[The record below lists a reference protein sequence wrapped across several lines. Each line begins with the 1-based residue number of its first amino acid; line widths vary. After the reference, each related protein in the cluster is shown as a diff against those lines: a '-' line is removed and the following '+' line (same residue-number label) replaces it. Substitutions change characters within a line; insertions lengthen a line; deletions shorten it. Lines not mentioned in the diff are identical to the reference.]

1 MTPLTIT
8 EPTNAYLWIIK
19 PLIKAHVGNN
29 ADIYCG
35 TIEMRAGH
43 KLTSDNREGSHCD
56 RNHTFLIVHQQQHFK
71 CM

>member
-8 EPTNAYLWIIK
+8 EPTKAYLWIIK

-29 ADIYCG
+29 VDIYYG
-35 TIEMRAGH
+35 TIEIRAEH
-43 KLTSDNREGSHCD
+43 KLTSGNREGSHCD
-56 RNHTFLIVHQQQHFK
+56 RNHKFLIVHQQQYFK